1 LNPRKIGMFRVV
13 CVFLCVKKYPQTKKK
28 AKIVRKKKYH
38 KRYYFHITFAEIL
51 LIGGALTA
59 D

>member
-1 LNPRKIGMFRVV
+1 MFRVV